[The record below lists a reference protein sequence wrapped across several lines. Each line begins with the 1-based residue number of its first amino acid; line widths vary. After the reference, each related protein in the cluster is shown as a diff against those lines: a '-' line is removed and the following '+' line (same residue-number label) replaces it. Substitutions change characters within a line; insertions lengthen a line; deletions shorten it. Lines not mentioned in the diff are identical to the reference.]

1 MPDGRVLLTG
11 ASGLLGTWLRR
22 TSPADTELVGVTHRT
37 RLAGCREVAADLRD
51 ANAVVAAVREVRPSL
66 VIHAAYAHDR
76 ASIVEATRHVVAAVR
91 RIGADVLFVST
102 DAVFSG
108 DGAPRHED
116 APPDPIAD
124 YGRWKAEAER
134 IVTEGSQSATIVR
147 LPLIVSL
154 DPDDHVVARI
164 RRGAAMNT
172 PTVWFDDEVRQPAA
186 AAELA
191 EALWRIVS
199 VDRADRTGVW
209 HLPGPERLSRYQ
221 IAQRVVAALDLDPG
235 SISAEHTPPSTRRP
249 RHIDLEDG
257 RARTQIAWS
266 PSPILC

>member
-1 MPDGRVLLTG
+1 M
-11 ASGLLGTWLRR
+11 
-22 TSPADTELVGVTHRT
+22 
-37 RLAGCREVAADLRD
+37 AADLRD

-154 DPDDHVVARI
+154 DPDDHVVAQI

-249 RHIDLEDG
+249 PVRVVALARSSTLGWSATQLLGASHASRVSHPPASPEVSRGGGLA
-257 RARTQIAWS
+257 ARTSSLLTIAR
-266 PSPILC
+266 